1 MAPSFVKRYAI
12 AFGKYNLAGFAVMAL
27 SIGAAALLGLR
38 EPPPP
43 TYIAKTS
50 LRLNQ
55 PPASLSTTGS
65 EIQAQGIQTI
75 SKEFLLHKAVLTWTA
90 EQISKQQGVKLSPE
104 YLAERVNLKLPEKDA
119 PPLYQISYVSD
130 KPELAKTLINT
141 LVESMIGASRDLNK
155 QRLEAISKS
164 LNDRL
169 PQIEQEL
176 EDAQQALVE
185 FEKVEGA
192 AVTMALNGDLV
203 GQIVGSQQQQRQFQ
217 QQLEG
222 VDAQIRSLQ
231 ERLGLTPDEAYA
243 SSALSADPIV
253 ADLRVKIYGIES
265 QMALLKQSYRAEHP
279 QMIELQRQLQ
289 NYDRLLQER
298 AAEVIG
304 GDGFTAPIYS
314 SDRVRQD
321 SSLDPTR
328 QNLAN
333 QLVALQTQRASL
345 QQQLLSSIE
354 SEQQLSQ
361 AFASLPN
368 QQLERERLAK
378 QVALKTALYDQIQA
392 KRVDVEA
399 AKAETVSS
407 LSRTGAVEVEEVV
420 TAPQNMLLLIAIGTG
435 VGAIGGALVIYLL
448 SVLEGR
454 FYTWEEI
461 RSALQ
466 EQDVPLLGLIPNV
479 VSFAPSGQRF
489 PAIVEQD
496 SPYLEFYERLRS
508 TLRRMGEDPP
518 KMVLITSAADREG
531 KTLTAY
537 NLAIASAR
545 AGKRTLLMEAD
556 LRSPSQSA
564 ILKVLPDPDRPLE
577 PLRYYA
583 QLNECIRLVPEV
595 ENLYLIPSPGPARN
609 AAAILESSEIRRL
622 LEDIRAR
629 FDFIVLDSPSLSRC
643 NDALLLDPYT
653 DGTIL
658 VTRPGHTQSGLL
670 AEHLELLSNSDDV
683 EFLGATIDDAD
694 IPVKVSLSY
703 LDTPVDSLL
712 DESALP
718 DRFHSPKRQ
727 SAPEAKVPTN
737 W

>member
-27 SIGAAALLGLR
+27 SIGGAALLGLR

-43 TYIAKTS
+43 TYVAKTS

-65 EIQAQGIQTI
+65 QIQEQGIQTI
-75 SKEFLLHKAVLTWTA
+75 SKEFLLHEAVLRWTA
-90 EQISKQQGVKLSPE
+90 EQVLKKEGVKLNPQTLE
-104 YLAERVNLKLPEKDA
+104 DRITLTLPEKDA
-119 PPLYQISYVSD
+119 PPLYSISYIAT
-130 KPELAKTLINT
+130 KPELAKTVVNT
-141 LVESMIGASRDLNK
+141 LADSMIGASRDLNK
-155 QRLEAISKS
+155 QRLESIATS
-164 LNDRL
+164 LEERL

-176 EDAQQALVE
+176 QDAQQALVD

-192 AVTMALNGDLV
+192 AVTMALDGNLV
-203 GQIVGSQQQQRQFQ
+203 GQIVGSRQQQSQFKQ
-217 QQLEG
+217 ELEA

-231 ERLGLTPDEAYA
+231 DRLGLTPDEAYA

-265 QMALLKQSYRAEHP
+265 QIALLQQTYRAEHP
-279 QMIELQRQLQ
+279 QMIELARQLQ
-289 NYDRLLQER
+289 NYEQLLRER

-304 GDGFTAPIYS
+304 GDGFTAPIFTT
-314 SDRVRQD
+314 DRVRQD

-333 QLVALQTQRASL
+333 QLVALQTQRAAI

-354 SEQQLSQ
+354 NEQQLSQ

-378 QVALKTALYDQIQA
+378 QVALKTALYDQIQS

-407 LSRTGAVEVEEVV
+407 LSRAGRVEVEEIV
-420 TAPQNMLLLIAIGTG
+420 TEPLNMLLLMAVGTG
-435 VGAIGGALVIYLL
+435 VGAIAGAVVIYLL
-448 SVLEGR
+448 SALEGR

-461 RSALQ
+461 RAALQ
-466 EQDVPLLGLIPNV
+466 EQDVPLLGLIPTV
-479 VSFAPSGQRF
+479 VSFDPARQKF
-489 PAIVEQD
+489 PALVELD

-508 TLRRMGEDPP
+508 TLRRMGDEPP
-518 KMVLITSAADREG
+518 KMVVVTSAGDREG

-556 LRSPSQSA
+556 LRSPGRSNL
-564 ILKVLPDPDRPLE
+564 LKVVPDPDSPLE
-577 PLRYYA
+577 PLRYYG
-583 QLNECIRLVPEV
+583 QINECIRWVPEV
-595 ENLYLIPSPGPARN
+595 ENLYLIPSPGPVRH
-609 AAAILESSEIRRL
+609 AAAILESSEMRRL
-622 LEDIRAR
+622 LDDIRAR
-629 FDFIVLDSPSLSRC
+629 FDFIVLDTPSLSRC
-643 NDALLLDPYT
+643 NDALILDPYT

-658 VTRPGHTQSGLL
+658 VARPGHTQSGLL
-670 AEHLELLSNSDDV
+670 AEHLELLSDSEDI
-683 EFLGATIDDAD
+683 EFLGAVINDAD
-694 IPVKVSLSY
+694 IPVKVSFSY
-703 LDTPVDSLL
+703 SESLL
-712 DESALP
+712 ET
-718 DRFHSPKRQ
+718 
-727 SAPEAKVPTN
+727 APGEHFEPHPQLSKPEPKVPMH

>member
-27 SIGAAALLGLR
+27 SIGGAALLGLR

-43 TYIAKTS
+43 TYVAKTS

-65 EIQAQGIQTI
+65 EIQEQGIQTI
-75 SKEFLLHKAVLTWTA
+75 SKEFLLHEAVLRWTS
-90 EQISKQQGVKLSPE
+90 EQVLKKEGVKIDPE
-104 YLAERVNLKLPEKDA
+104 TLEDRITLTLPEKDA
-119 PPLYQISYVSD
+119 SPLYTISYIATT
-130 KPELAKTLINT
+130 PELAKTVVNT
-141 LVESMIGASRDLNK
+141 LADSTIGASRDLNK
-155 QRLEAISKS
+155 QRLESIATS
-164 LNDRL
+164 LDERL

-176 EDAQQALVE
+176 QDAQQALVD

-192 AVTMALNGDLV
+192 AVTMALDGNLV
-203 GQIVGSQQQQRQFQ
+203 GQIVGSRQQQSQFKQ
-217 QQLEG
+217 ELES

-265 QMALLKQSYRAEHP
+265 QIALLQQTYRAEHP
-279 QMIELQRQLQ
+279 QMIELARQLQ
-289 NYDRLLQER
+289 NYEQLLRER

-304 GDGFTAPIYS
+304 GDGFTAPIFTT
-314 SDRVRQD
+314 DRVRQD

-328 QNLAN
+328 QGLAN
-333 QLVALQTQRASL
+333 QLVALQTQRAAI

-354 SEQQLSQ
+354 NEQQLSQ

-378 QVALKTALYDQIQA
+378 QVALKTALYDQIQS

-407 LSRTGAVEVEEVV
+407 LSRAGRVEVEEVV
-420 TAPQNMLLLIAIGTG
+420 TEPLNMLLLIGVGTG
-435 VGAIGGALVIYLL
+435 VGAIAGAVVIYLL
-448 SVLEGR
+448 SALEGR

-461 RSALQ
+461 RAALQ
-466 EQDVPLLGLIPNV
+466 EQDAPLLGLIPTV
-479 VSFAPSGQRF
+479 VSFDPARQKF
-489 PAIVEQD
+489 PALVELD

-508 TLRRMGEDPP
+508 TLRRMGDEPP
-518 KMVLITSAADREG
+518 KMVVVTSAGDREG

-556 LRSPSQSA
+556 LRSPGRSNL
-564 ILKVLPDPDRPLE
+564 LKVVPDPDSPLE
-577 PLRYYA
+577 PLRYYG
-583 QLNECIRLVPEV
+583 QINECVRLVPEV
-595 ENLYLIPSPGPARN
+595 ENLYLIPSPGPVRH
-609 AAAILESSEIRRL
+609 AAAILESSEMRRL
-622 LEDIRAR
+622 LDDIRAR
-629 FDFIVLDSPSLSRC
+629 FDFIVLDTPSLSRC
-643 NDALLLDPYT
+643 NDALILDPYT

-658 VTRPGHTQSGLL
+658 VARPGHTQSGLL
-670 AEHLELLSNSDDV
+670 AEHLELLSDSEDI
-683 EFLGATIDDAD
+683 EFLGAAIDDAD
-694 IPVKVSLSY
+694 IPVKVSFSY
-703 LDTPVDSLL
+703 SDSTSESLL
-712 DESALP
+712 ES
-718 DRFHSPKRQ
+718 DRFEPHPQ
-727 SAPEAKVPTN
+727 TTQPEPKVPMH

>member
-27 SIGAAALLGLR
+27 SIGGAALLGLR

-43 TYIAKTS
+43 TYVAKTS

-55 PPASLSTTGS
+55 PPAPLSTTGS
-65 EIQAQGIQTI
+65 EIQEQGIQTI
-75 SKEFLLHKAVLTWTA
+75 SKEFLLHEAVLKWTS
-90 EQISKQQGVKLSPE
+90 EQVSKKEGVKLDPE
-104 YLAERVNLKLPEKDA
+104 TLEDRITLTLPEKDA
-119 PPLYQISYVSD
+119 PPLYTISYIANT
-130 KPELAKTLINT
+130 PELAKTVVNT
-141 LVESMIGASRDLNK
+141 LADSTIGASQDLNK
-155 QRLEAISKS
+155 QRLESIATS
-164 LNDRL
+164 LDERL

-176 EDAQQALVE
+176 QDAQQALVD

-192 AVTMALNGDLV
+192 AVTMALDGNLV
-203 GQIVGSQQQQRQFQ
+203 GQIVGSRQQQSQFKQ
-217 QQLEG
+217 ELES

-265 QMALLKQSYRAEHP
+265 QIALLQQTYRAEHP
-279 QMIELQRQLQ
+279 QMIELGRQLQ
-289 NYDRLLQER
+289 NYEQLLRER

-304 GDGFTAPIYS
+304 GDGFTAPIFTT
-314 SDRVRQD
+314 DRVRQD

-333 QLVALQTQRASL
+333 QLVALQTQRAAI

-354 SEQQLSQ
+354 NEQQLSQ

-378 QVALKTALYDQIQA
+378 QVALKTALYDQIQS

-407 LSRTGAVEVEEVV
+407 LSRAGRVEVEEIV
-420 TAPQNMLLLIAIGTG
+420 TEPLNMLLLIAVGTG
-435 VGAIGGALVIYLL
+435 VGAIAGAVVIYLL
-448 SVLEGR
+448 SALEGR

-461 RSALQ
+461 RAALQ
-466 EQDVPLLGLIPNV
+466 EQDVPLLGLIPTV
-479 VSFAPSGQRF
+479 VSFDPARQKF
-489 PAIVEQD
+489 PALVELD

-508 TLRRMGEDPP
+508 TLRRLGDDPP
-518 KMVLITSAADREG
+518 KMVVVTSAGDREG

-556 LRSPSQSA
+556 LRSPGRA
-564 ILKVLPDPDRPLE
+564 KLLKVVPDPDSPLE
-577 PLRYYA
+577 PLRYYG
-583 QLNECIRLVPEV
+583 QINECIRLVPEV
-595 ENLYLIPSPGPARN
+595 ENLYLIPSPGPVRH
-609 AAAILESSEIRRL
+609 AAAILESSEMRRL
-622 LEDIRAR
+622 LDDIRAR
-629 FDFIVLDSPSLSRC
+629 FDFIVLDTPSLSRC
-643 NDALLLDPYT
+643 NDALILDPYT
-653 DGTIL
+653 DGTLL
-658 VTRPGHTQSGLL
+658 VARPGHTQSGLL
-670 AEHLELLSNSDDV
+670 AEHLELLSDSEDI
-683 EFLGATIDDAD
+683 EFLGAAIDDAD
-694 IPVKVSLSY
+694 IPVKVSFSY
-703 LDTPVDSLL
+703 SDSTGDSLL
-712 DESALP
+712 ESP
-718 DRFHSPKRQ
+718 GDRFEPHPQ
-727 SAPEAKVPTN
+727 PAQPEPKVPTH

>member
-43 TYIAKTS
+43 TYVAKTS

-55 PPASLSTTGS
+55 PPTSLSTTGS

-75 SKEFLLHKAVLTWTA
+75 SKEFLLHKAVLEWAAKEVAKT
-90 EQISKQQGVKLSPE
+90 QGVKLDPE
-104 YLAERVNLKLPEKDA
+104 DLEKRVQLTLPEKDA
-119 PPLYQISYVSD
+119 PPLYAISYLST
-130 KPELAKTLINT
+130 KPEIAKAVINLLA
-141 LVESMIGASRDLNK
+141 ESMIGASRSLNK
-155 QRLEAISKS
+155 NRLEAIAKS
-164 LNDRL
+164 LDERL

-192 AVTMALNGDLV
+192 AVTMAIDGNLV

-217 QQLEG
+217 QDLDT

-265 QMALLKQSYRAEHP
+265 QIALLKQTYRIEHP

-289 NYDRLLQER
+289 NYNQLLQDR

-333 QLVALQTQRASL
+333 QLVTLQTQRAAL
-345 QQQLLSSIE
+345 QQQLLSSIQN
-354 SEQQLSQ
+354 EQQLSQ

-378 QVALKTALYDQIQA
+378 QVALKTALYDQIQT

-407 LSRTGAVEVEEVV
+407 LSRTGAVEVEEIV
-420 TAPQNMLLLIAIGTG
+420 TSPQNMLLLMAIGTG
-435 VGAIGGALVIYLL
+435 VGAIAGALVIYLL

-466 EQDVPLLGLIPNV
+466 EQDVPLLGLIPRV
-479 VSFAPSGQRF
+479 VSFDPTRQRF
-489 PAIVEQD
+489 PAIVELD

-518 KMVLITSAADREG
+518 KMVLITSAGDREG

-556 LRSPSQSA
+556 LRSPSQSS
-564 ILKVLPDPDRPLE
+564 ILKVVSDPDSPLE
-577 PLRYYA
+577 PLRYYG

-595 ENLYLIPSPGPARN
+595 ENLYLIPSPGPVRN
-609 AAAILESSEIRRL
+609 AAAILESSEMRRL
-622 LEDIRAR
+622 LDDIRAR
-629 FDFIVLDSPSLSRC
+629 FDFIVLDTPSLSRC

-658 VTRPGHTQSGLL
+658 VARPGHTQSGLL
-670 AEHLELLSNSDDV
+670 AEHLELLSDSEDI
-683 EFLGATIDDAD
+683 EFLGVAIDDAE

-703 LDTPVDSLL
+703 LDSTPESLL
-712 DESALP
+712 ESAP
-718 DRFHSPKRQ
+718 GDQFRPPQRTSSP
-727 SAPEAKVPTN
+727 EGKVASH

>member
-27 SIGAAALLGLR
+27 SIGATALLGLR
-38 EPPPP
+38 EPPSPI
-43 TYIAKTS
+43 YIAKTS

-55 PPASLSTTGS
+55 PPASISSTGT

-75 SKEFLLHKAVLTWTA
+75 SREFLLHKAVLEWA
-90 EQISKQQGVKLSPE
+90 AQEVSKTQGVKLNAQN
-104 YLAERVNLKLPEKDA
+104 LERNINLKLPEKDG
-119 PPLYQISYVSD
+119 PPLYELSYPSA
-130 KPELAKTLINT
+130 KPEIAKTAIDL
-141 LVESMIGASRDLNK
+141 LAESMIGASRSLNNN
-155 QRLEAISKS
+155 RLEAISKS
-164 LNDRL
+164 LDERL
-169 PQIEQEL
+169 PQIEEEL
-176 EDAQQALVE
+176 QNAQQALVD

-192 AVTMALNGDLV
+192 AVTMAIDGNLV

-217 QQLEG
+217 QDLEA

-231 ERLGLTPDEAYA
+231 DRLGLTPDEAYA

-265 QMALLKQSYRAEHP
+265 QLAVLQQSYRAEHP
-279 QMIELQRQLQ
+279 QMIELARQLQ

-333 QLVALQTQRASL
+333 QLVALQTQRSAL

-354 SEQQLSQ
+354 NEQQLSQ

-407 LSRTGAVEVEEVV
+407 LSRAGAVEVEEIV
-420 TAPQNMLLLIAIGTG
+420 TPPQNMLLLMGIGTG
-435 VGAIGGALVIYLL
+435 VGAIAGAVAIYLL

-466 EQDVPLLGLIPNV
+466 ERDVPLLGLIPSV
-479 VSFAPSGQRF
+479 ASFDPTRQRF
-489 PAIVEQD
+489 PAIAESD
-496 SPYLEFYERLRS
+496 SPYLDFYERLRS

-518 KMVLITSAADREG
+518 KMVLLTSAGDREG

-545 AGKRTLLMEAD
+545 AGKRTLLIEAD
-556 LRSPSQSA
+556 LRSSSQA
-564 ILKVLPDPDRPLE
+564 DVLKVVPDPRSPLE
-577 PLRYYA
+577 PLRYYG

-595 ENLYLIPSPGPARN
+595 ENLYLIPSPGPVRH
-609 AAAILESSEIRRL
+609 AAAILESSEMRRL
-622 LEDIRAR
+622 LEDVRAR
-629 FDFIVLDSPSLSRC
+629 FDFIVLDTPSLSRC
-643 NDALLLDPYT
+643 NDALVLDPYT

-658 VTRPGHTQSGLL
+658 VARPGHTQSGLL
-670 AEHLELLSNSDDV
+670 AEHLELLSDSEDI

-703 LDTPVDSLL
+703 LDSQPHSLI
-712 DESALP
+712 DAPSN
-718 DRFHSPKRQ
+718 DRFDPPQRTSQ
-727 SAPEAKVPTN
+727 PEAKVPSH

>member
-1 MAPSFVKRYAI
+1 MAPSLVKRYAI
-12 AFGKYNLAGFAVMAL
+12 AFGKYNLVGFAVMAL

-43 TYIAKTS
+43 TYVAKTS

-55 PPASLSTTGS
+55 PPASISTTGS

-75 SKEFLLHKAVLTWTA
+75 SKEFLLHKAVLEWA
-90 EQISKQQGVKLSPE
+90 AKEVSKTQGVKLDPE
-104 YLAERVNLKLPEKDA
+104 DLEKRISLTLPEKDA
-119 PPLYQISYVSD
+119 PPLYTISYQST
-130 KPELAKTLINT
+130 KPEIAKTVIN
-141 LVESMIGASRDLNK
+141 LLAESMIGASRSLNK
-155 QRLEAISKS
+155 NRLESIAKS
-164 LNDRL
+164 LDDRL
-169 PQIEQEL
+169 PQVDRELQE
-176 EDAQQALVE
+176 AQEALVE

-192 AVTMALNGDLV
+192 AVTMAIDGNLV

-217 QQLEG
+217 QDLEA

-265 QMALLKQSYRAEHP
+265 QIALLKQTYRAEHP
-279 QMIELQRQLQ
+279 QMIELGRQLQ

-304 GDGFTAPIYS
+304 GDGFTTPIYS

-333 QLVALQTQRASL
+333 QLVALQTQRAAL
-345 QQQLLSSIE
+345 QQQLLSSIQN
-354 SEQQLSQ
+354 EQQLSQ

-407 LSRTGAVEVEEVV
+407 LSRTGAVEVEEIL
-420 TAPQNMLLLIAIGTG
+420 TPLPNMLLLMAIGTG
-435 VGAIGGALVIYLL
+435 VGAIAGAVVIYLL

-466 EQDVPLLGLIPNV
+466 DRDVPLLGLIPRIA
-479 VSFAPSGQRF
+479 SFDPTRQRF
-489 PAIVEQD
+489 PAIVELD
-496 SPYLEFYERLRS
+496 SPYLDFYERLRS

-518 KMVLITSAADREG
+518 IVVQITSAGDREG

-556 LRSPSQSA
+556 LRSPSQA
-564 ILKVLPDPDRPLE
+564 GVLKVIPDPDSPLE

-583 QLNECIRLVPEV
+583 QLNDCIRLVPEV
-595 ENLYLIPSPGPARN
+595 ENLYLIPSPGPVRH
-609 AAAILESSEIRRL
+609 AAAILESSEMRRL

-629 FDFIVLDSPSLSRC
+629 FDFIVLDTPSLSRC

-670 AEHLELLSNSDDV
+670 AEHLELLSDSEDI
-683 EFLGATIDDAD
+683 EFLGAAIDDAD

-703 LDTPVDSLL
+703 LDAPPDSLL
-712 DESALP
+712 ESP
-718 DRFHSPKRQ
+718 SDDRFRPPQRASH
-727 SAPEAKVPTN
+727 PEAKMPSN